1 MALPPNSF
9 FVTTDI
15 AHESSLLEAFVG
27 EKLLRL
33 YKIDI
38 PIFASGVI
46 NNSADMGPATVPDE
60 VVAILIMQQEM
71 PPVIYTHKNDSG
83 FFVTEGLSGRP
94 QQSFV
99 LLVNCGY
106 SQGCTIEGKVQV
118 RLFHPANTIAR
129 ETFLRHK
136 FYEALSVKL

>member
-9 FVTTDI
+9 FVTIDI

-46 NNSADMGPATVPDE
+46 NNSADMGPATVSDE

-94 QQSFV
+94 Q
-99 LLVNCGY
+99 
-106 SQGCTIEGKVQV
+106 
-118 RLFHPANTIAR
+118 
-129 ETFLRHK
+129 
-136 FYEALSVKL
+136 